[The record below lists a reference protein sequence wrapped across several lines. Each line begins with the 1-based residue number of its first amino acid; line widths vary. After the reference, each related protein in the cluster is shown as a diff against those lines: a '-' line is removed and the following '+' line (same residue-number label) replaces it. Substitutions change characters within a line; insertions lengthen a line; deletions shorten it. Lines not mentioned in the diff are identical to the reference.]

1 MYFIHGSKVDMM
13 VKEELNNEVSL
24 EEEIIDEE
32 VKEDNEEDY
41 AEEPILDEGLTDDL
55 LKVYLKEI
63 GKIPVLTPEEERSLA
78 IQIEKGDETA
88 KKQLIDSN
96 LRLVVSVA
104 KRYARGSGMS
114 MLDLI
119 QEGNM
124 GLMKAVDKFEYKKGF
139 KFSTYAMWW
148 IRQSVSRAI
157 SDQSKTIRIPVH
169 MRENMNRLG
178 RIMRQFTA
186 ENGRSPTSEE
196 LSDLTGNSTKRI
208 DEIMQLYGD
217 TLSLDNPV
225 GEDEDT
231 TLGDFITAD
240 EEPEQYRVTEH
251 KMLQKEIENILL
263 TLNDR
268 EQMVIKLRFGLYD
281 GEIWTLEEI
290 GRIYHVTRERIR
302 QIEAKAIRK
311 LQMKKETHQLKIYLE

>member
-1 MYFIHGSKVDMM
+1 MYFINGSKVDKM
-13 VKEELNNEVSL
+13 VKEELYNEVSL
-24 EEEIIDEE
+24 EEELVDKEMEE
-32 VKEDNEEDY
+32 NNEDDFEEE
-41 AEEPILDEGLTDDL
+41 AVLDNGFMDDL

-63 GKIPVLTPEEERSLA
+63 GKIPVLTPEEEISLA
-78 IQIEKGDETA
+78 IRMEQGDETA
-88 KKQLIDSN
+88 RKQLIDSN

-104 KRYARGSGMS
+104 KRFARGNGMS

-124 GLMKAVDKFEYKKGF
+124 GLMKAVEKFEYKKGF

-169 MRENMNRLG
+169 MRENMNRIG
-178 RIMRQFTA
+178 RIMRQFTTDY
-186 ENGRSPTSEE
+186 GRSPSSEE
-196 LSDLTGNSTKRI
+196 LAELTGNSVKRVE
-208 DEIMQLYGD
+208 EILQLYGD

-231 TLGDFITAD
+231 TLGDFISD
-240 EEPEQYRVTEH
+240 DGEPEQYRITEH
-251 KMLQKEIENILL
+251 KMLQEEIENILQ

-268 EQMVIKLRFGLYD
+268 ERMIIKLRFGLYD

-290 GRIYHVTRERIR
+290 GKIYHVTRERIR
-302 QIEAKAIRK
+302 QIEVKAIRK
-311 LQMKKETHQLKIYLE
+311 LRMKKETHQLKVYLE

>member
-1 MYFIHGSKVDMM
+1 M
-13 VKEELNNEVSL
+13 VEEELNNEVCL
-24 EEEIIDEE
+24 EEEIIDEDIE
-32 VKEDNEEDY
+32 ENNDDDYEKESPLDN
-41 AEEPILDEGLTDDL
+41 GFTDDL

-63 GKIPVLTPEEERSLA
+63 GKIPVLTPEEEIALA
-78 IQIEKGDETA
+78 IRIEQGDETA
-88 KKQLIDSN
+88 RKQLVDSN

-104 KRYARGSGMS
+104 KRFARGNGMS

-169 MRENMNRLG
+169 MRENMNRMG
-178 RIMRQFTA
+178 RIMRQYTT
-186 ENGRSPTSEE
+186 ENGRSPSAEE
-196 LSDLTGNSTKRI
+196 LAELTGNSTKRVE
-208 DEIMQLYGD
+208 EILQLYGD

-240 EEPEQYRVTEH
+240 EEPEQYRITEH
-251 KMLQKEIENILL
+251 KMLQEEIENILM

-290 GRIYHVTRERIR
+290 GKIYHVTRERIR
-302 QIEAKAIRK
+302 QIEVKAIRK
-311 LQMKKETHQLKIYLE
+311 LRMKKETHQLKVYLE